1 MKISSILIL
10 IGALSLASAPM
21 AEAAP
26 KKSKQKTSK
35 KAAASKK
42 QPQKTEQ
49 PAVAPPP
56 KELSPND
63 PAKHPEA
70 YSKFSKLMDEIHQ
83 KNLYDLSPAYLAILT
98 ATNDEFSIEQWM
110 QRASDEGKAPAQ
122 LFIAQRDLFRIPP
135 ERYDA
140 EETKKAVALLK
151 KASDQEYAPAMQEYS
166 QCMRLGIGTFK
177 NPAGADRLLQ
187 SACRS
192 GCFETRFD
200 WLLKTNRLEKYED
213 LQRPEVKSEIER
225 GNHHIL
231 HHMSLLAP
239 GNEAII
245 SMLLQAANKGN
256 GKALYELSELF
267 AASDIVKSFQ
277 YLRMATRQHNADAM
291 FRLGMYM
298 IAPPSKLELNV
309 GPVLNPAQG
318 VIFLKLAALMGEPN
332 SRKQLAK
339 MYLQGLHGLEKNA
352 QKAYRHTALGA
363 AILGDGELLTAQG
376 YMLFQGIGTEQ
387 NREKGLELLDLAA
400 SHRFPYAKTL
410 LGYIYYKGIGVDADK
425 SLAKIHLE
433 DAATQQYPLAY
444 IYLALLLD
452 ETAGTDNEKSNVRY
466 YLDLAERAF
475 PGKAK
480 AIFNNLKNT
489 PGGWSMPP
497 YPIEKF

>member
-1 MKISSILIL
+1 MKLSSIVVLL
-10 IGALSLASAPM
+10 SALSLVCAPV
-21 AEAAP
+21 ADAAP

-35 KAAASKK
+35 KTATKK
-42 QPQKTEQ
+42 
-49 PAVAPPP
+49 PAKKAETPVVAPPK
-56 KELSPND
+56 KEIAPGD
-63 PAKHPEA
+63 PANHPEA
-70 YSKFSKLMDEIHQ
+70 YAKFAQLMDAIHQ
-83 KNLYDLSPAYLAILT
+83 KNLYDLSPAYLAVLA
-98 ATNDEFSIEQWM
+98 ATNDEFCIEAWM
-110 QRASDEGKAPAQ
+110 QKAADEGKAAAQ
-122 LFIAQRDLFRIPP
+122 LFMAQRDLFRVPP

-151 KASDQEYAPAMQEYS
+151 KASDQQYAPAMQEYS

-200 WLLKTNRLEKYED
+200 WLLKTNRLDKYED

-231 HHMSLLAP
+231 HHMSPLAP

-245 SMLLQAANKGN
+245 AMLMQAANKGN
-256 GKALYELSELF
+256 GKALYEISELF
-267 AASDIVKSFQ
+267 AASDIAKSYQ
-277 YLRMATRQHNADAM
+277 YLRLATRQRNADAM
-291 FRLGMYM
+291 YRLGMYM
-298 IAPPSKLELNV
+298 IEPPAKLELNV
-309 GPVLNPAQG
+309 GPVLNPTQG

-339 MYLQGLHGLEKNA
+339 MYLQGLHGLEKNP

-363 AILGDGELLTAQG
+363 AILGDAELLTAQG
-376 YMLFQGIGTEQ
+376 YMLYQGLGTPANQ
-387 NREKGLELLDLAA
+387 EKGLELLDLAA

-410 LGYIYYKGIGVDADK
+410 LGVIYYKGIGVKADA

-433 DAATQQYPLAY
+433 DAATMNYPLAF

-452 ETAGTDNEKSNVRY
+452 ETATTDQEKAKVRY
-466 YLDLAERAF
+466 YLDHAERAI

-497 YPIEKF
+497 YTLEKF